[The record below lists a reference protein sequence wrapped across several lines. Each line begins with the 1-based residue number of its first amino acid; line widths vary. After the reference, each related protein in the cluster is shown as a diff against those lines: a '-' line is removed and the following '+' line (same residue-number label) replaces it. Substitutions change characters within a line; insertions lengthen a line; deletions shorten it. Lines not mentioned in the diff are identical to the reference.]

1 MAAER
6 SCVLVTGAGQSVGR
20 AMAEAFLARGDGVW
34 ICDADAGLLERV
46 LAANPGLGGSRCDV
60 AEEAEVE
67 ALFADAM
74 AAMGRVDVLVN
85 TVGIA
90 GPRGPVESL
99 SYADWRRT
107 LQVNLDGMFLT
118 VARAVPGMKARK
130 RGCIVNF
137 SSGSTR
143 TAMPL
148 RTPYVASKAAV
159 EGFTRGLARELG
171 PHGIRVNAIL
181 PGMIDNER
189 MQAIIDRVAEQEGR
203 TPAEVEADYL
213 SFISM
218 RTKITPQEIAETVLF
233 LASDAARHISGQLI
247 GVDGNIEWEP

>member
-1 MAAER
+1 MAVER
-6 SCVLVTGAGQSVGR
+6 QCVLVTGAGQSVGR
-20 AMAEAFLARGDGVW
+20 AMAEAFLARGDAVW
-34 ICDADAGLLERV
+34 ICDSDASLLERV

-60 AEEAEVE
+60 AEEAEVA
-67 ALFADAM
+67 ALFAAAE
-74 AAMGRVDVLVN
+74 AAMGRIDVLVN

-99 SYADWRRT
+99 SLADWRRT
-107 LQVNLDGMFLT
+107 LAVNLDGMFLT
-118 VARAVPGMKARK
+118 VARAVPGMKARG

-148 RTPYVASKAAV
+148 RSPYVASKAAV
-159 EGFTRGLARELG
+159 EGFTRALARELG
-171 PHGIRVNAIL
+171 PHGIRANAVL

-189 MQAIIDRVAEQEGR
+189 MRGIVARVAEQEGR
-203 TPAEVEADYL
+203 PPAEVEAEYL
-213 SFISM
+213 KFISM
-218 RTKITPQEIAETVLF
+218 RSKVTPEEIAETVLF
-233 LASDAARHISGQLI
+233 LASDAARHLSGQLI